1 MNFIDTLK
9 SVDLILSTG
18 EVPLI
23 VGESGIG
30 KTALANKLAKEN
42 DWSLIV
48 IDGNLLKEGEIGGL
62 PTIES
67 YVGVNSN
74 GYKTE
79 KKTTVYAVHNKLR
92 EIDEEISKSK
102 TVLLFIDEI
111 NRCEHTVQQELMNL
125 ILNREING
133 YKLHDDVKILAA
145 MNPSSKY
152 GSDFDYQ
159 VVDMDAAQE
168 NRFVWLNMESD
179 HTQWIKWAID
189 EGIERKVIEFI
200 STFPEYLHK
209 INEDDVRATP
219 RSYERVSKIYKVYKE
234 KNNSIPRAVFLNVV
248 KGNVGK
254 VIAEEFISF
263 IESNSEPL
271 ISYEDVFLGESID
284 ESIVERVKNESHTRL
299 YLSAM
304 NILKDLELN
313 IKNDKY
319 ESNHYI
325 NRFIEFLKMYPV
337 DLMIGIMKD
346 IRNSYIEVYKKAIEN
361 EEFVKSYFESYSL
374 ILSLIHI

>member
-1 MNFIDTLK
+1 MNFTDTLK
-9 SVDLILSTG
+9 SVELVLSTG
-18 EVPLI
+18 EVPLV

-30 KTALANKLAKEN
+30 KTALAKKLAKEN
-42 DWSLIV
+42 NWSLIV

-67 YVGVNSN
+67 YIGINSDGN
-74 GYKTE
+74 EIE
-79 KKTTVYAVHNKLR
+79 KKMTVYAVHNKLK
-92 EIDEEISKSK
+92 EIDEEISKGN

-133 YKLHDDVKILAA
+133 YNLHEDVKILAA

-168 NRFVWLNMESD
+168 NRFVWLNMESNYV
-179 HTQWIKWAID
+179 QWLKWAID
-189 EGIERKVIEFI
+189 VGIEQKVIEFI
-200 STFPEYLHK
+200 STFPEYLNK
-209 INEDDVRATP
+209 TNEDDVRATP
-219 RSYERVSKIYKVYKE
+219 RSYERISKSYKIYKE
-234 KNNSIPRAVFLNVV
+234 NTDSIPRAVFLNVI

-263 IESNSEPL
+263 AESERSLL
-271 ISYEDVFLGESID
+271 ISYEDVFLGDTLSESVI
-284 ESIVERVKNESHTRL
+284 ERVKNETHTRL

-304 NILKDLELN
+304 NILKNL
-313 IKNDKY
+313 
-319 ESNHYI
+319 ESNMKDGKSKSSFNI
-325 NRFIEFLKMYPV
+325 DRLIEYLKTYPV
-337 DLMIGIMKD
+337 DLMVGIMKD
-346 IRNSYIEVYKKAIEN
+346 IKNSNSEVYKRAIEN
-361 EEFVKSYFESYSL
+361 EEFVELYFESYSS
-374 ILSLIHI
+374 IRG

>member
-361 EEFVKSYFESYSL
+361 EQFVKSYFESYSL
-374 ILSLIHI
+374 IRG

>member
-1 MNFIDTLK
+1 MNFIETLK
-9 SVDLILSTG
+9 SVDLVLATG
-18 EVPLI
+18 EVPLV

-30 KTALANKLAKEN
+30 KTALAKKLAKEN

-62 PTIES
+62 PTVES
-67 YVGVNSN
+67 YIISNSN
-74 GYKTE
+74 GQE
-79 KKTTVYAVHNKLR
+79 IVKKTTVYAVHNKLR
-92 EIDEEISKSK
+92 EIDEEISKGRN
-102 TVLLFIDEI
+102 VLLFIDEI

-179 HTQWIKWAID
+179 YNQWLKWAID
-189 EGIERKVIEFI
+189 EGLEQKVIEFI

-209 INEDDVRATP
+209 TNEGDVSATP
-219 RSYERVSKIYKVYKE
+219 RSYERVSKSYKAYKDQ
-234 KNNSIPRAVFLNVV
+234 KDSISKAVFLNVI

-263 IESNSEPL
+263 IESDYSPL
-271 ISYEDVFLGESID
+271 ISYEDVFCGDTLSESVI
-284 ESIVERVKNESHTRL
+284 ERVKNESHTRL
-299 YLSAM
+299 YLAAM
-304 NILKDLELN
+304 NILRNLESN
-313 IKNDKY
+313 IKSENY
-319 ESNHYI
+319 ESSYYI
-325 NRFIEFLKMYPV
+325 SRFIQFLKVYPI
-337 DLMIGIMKD
+337 DLMVGIMKE
-346 IRNSYIEVYKKAIEN
+346 IKNSYKKVYEKAIEN
-361 EEFVKSYFESYSL
+361 EEFVEAYFESYKL
-374 ILSLIHI
+374 IRG